1 MKKSGLALLLAIS
14 LFACRDNNA
23 PDVSNIKVD
32 VQVKRFEQDFFALD
46 TINFMS
52 SLNELG
58 TKYPVFLGDFLFNIM
73 YLPPITDTSLAIQAL
88 LKQYI
93 IDYKPLKDSADKA
106 FADFDGIVDD
116 ILKGLQYVKYYFPD
130 YGLPVNIIT
139 YIGPLEGNTDVI
151 TTNALAVGL
160 QHHLGNDFSY
170 YTSDEGV
177 QVLPQYRSRWFTKE
191 TIARNCVMNVV
202 GDLAPVPRPGRPLVE
217 QMVEEGKKYYLLDK
231 VMPSEPDT
239 LKLLYTKPQLEFC
252 KKNEGGIW
260 HLFVSNNLLFN
271 TEKTITDG
279 FMEEAPFTRELGQS
293 SPGRIGHFIGWQ
305 IVKKYME
312 KNSKLSLP
320 ELMKT
325 DAKTIFEES
334 KYKPN

>member
-1 MKKSGLALLLAIS
+1 
-14 LFACRDNNA
+14 
-23 PDVSNIKVD
+23 
-32 VQVKRFEQDFFALD
+32 
-46 TINFMS
+46 
-52 SLNELG
+52 
-58 TKYPVFLGDFLFNIM
+58 M

>member
-1 MKKSGLALLLAIS
+1 MWDTNGHECGTRINTNGGHCTQWLSFVLIRVPHSCKFVFQIRFMKKSGLALLLAIS

-116 ILKGLQYVKYYFPD
+116 ILKGLQYVKYYLPD
-130 YGLPVNIIT
+130 YGLTVNIIT
-139 YIGPLEGNTDVI
+139 YIGPIEGN
-151 TTNALAVGL
+151 
-160 QHHLGNDFSY
+160 
-170 YTSDEGV
+170 
-177 QVLPQYRSRWFTKE
+177 
-191 TIARNCVMNVV
+191 
-202 GDLAPVPRPGRPLVE
+202 
-217 QMVEEGKKYYLLDK
+217 
-231 VMPSEPDT
+231 
-239 LKLLYTKPQLEFC
+239 
-252 KKNEGGIW
+252 
-260 HLFVSNNLLFN
+260 
-271 TEKTITDG
+271 
-279 FMEEAPFTRELGQS
+279 
-293 SPGRIGHFIGWQ
+293 
-305 IVKKYME
+305 
-312 KNSKLSLP
+312 
-320 ELMKT
+320 
-325 DAKTIFEES
+325 
-334 KYKPN
+334 